1 MSSEF
6 FAEKI
11 KQSPSRKLPFLP
23 RVGVVVEFGKRR
35 FTFRHVPLLET
46 LAILLERGPTVLNFR
61 RIIKEQ
67 MNEISLNDKPKKRT
81 VDVEARTISSRN
93 K

>member
-6 FAEKI
+6 FAEKV
-11 KQSPSRKLPFLP
+11 KQSPSRKMPLLP
-23 RVGVVVEFGKRR
+23 RIGIVVDFGKRR

-46 LAILLERGPTVLNFR
+46 LAILVERGPSVLNFR

-67 MNEISLNDKPKKRT
+67 LSEVALPEKSKKRT
-81 VDVEARTISSRN
+81 VDVEARTISSRR